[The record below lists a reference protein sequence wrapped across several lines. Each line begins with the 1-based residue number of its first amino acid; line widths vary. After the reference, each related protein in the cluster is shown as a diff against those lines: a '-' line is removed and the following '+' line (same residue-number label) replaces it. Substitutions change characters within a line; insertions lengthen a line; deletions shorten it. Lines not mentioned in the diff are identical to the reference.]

1 VFFTPAVQRGGVG
14 DRWVFGKRC
23 SRRTQALWTWLRTVA
38 LEGRRMAT
46 GTAYFSNYAV
56 AY

>member
-14 DRWVFGKRC
+14 DRQVFWKRC
-23 SRRTQALWTWLRTVA
+23 SRLAQALWTWLRTVA
-38 LEGRRMAT
+38 LEGRRMTTA
-46 GTAYFSNYAV
+46 TAYFSNYAV